1 MRFAA
6 FLARQDVFASSFLMV
21 NEGRFWGTLSALKNL

>member
-6 FLARQDVFASSFLMV
+6 FFARQYAIASSFLRV
-21 NEGRFWGTLSALKNL
+21 NEGRFWGTLIALKNL